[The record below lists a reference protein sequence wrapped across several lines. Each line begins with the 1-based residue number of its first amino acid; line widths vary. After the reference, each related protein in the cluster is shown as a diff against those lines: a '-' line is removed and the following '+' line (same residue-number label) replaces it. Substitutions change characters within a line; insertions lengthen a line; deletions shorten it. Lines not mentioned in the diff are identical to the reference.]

1 MEKETVAV
9 PTLQEP
15 RMIARVLVVCVPSAQ
30 ALFRDGVATQ
40 ITSPIREIKNTL
52 DEQGGKCVSLFWA
65 TCKENWCLPSVG
77 KICLIVWIDLQT
89 LRGDTCQGRADRG
102 GRIEE
107 GIALATILVPCAIS
121 SRTNLKW

>member
-65 TCKENWCLPSVG
+65 TCKENWCLSSVG
-77 KICLIVWIDLQT
+77 KICLIFWIDLQA
-89 LRGDTCQGRADRG
+89 LRGDTCQGRADRE

-107 GIALATILVPCAIS
+107 GLPLQQFWLHVQSALEPT
-121 SRTNLKW
+121 